1 MSEQFD
7 RYMEGW
13 LKGDAEMILSACAE
27 DFVYDDPED
36 GRMTKAQFAEYWA
49 TGPEGENSWSD
60 AVMQEADG
68 VETGWCWFHWM
79 PEGESAEAEQQ
90 GAAMVKADADGVHLH
105 RLAYYKR

>member
-1 MSEQFD
+1 MSSYIEK
-7 RYMEGW
+7 YNAAW
-13 LKGDAEMILSACAE
+13 KAEDIDLILDACAE

-36 GRMTKAQFAEYWA
+36 GRFTKAQFAEYWA

-60 AVMQEADG
+60 AVVQEADG
-68 VETGWCWFHWM
+68 VETGWCWFHWR
-79 PEGESAEAEQQ
+79 PEGKSAEAEQQ